1 MSIIYKLIL
10 AAQRYGS
17 LQSVHNEK
25 ASLSLRIT
33 DPIVLSNVKGSCG
46 LNL

>member
-1 MSIIYKLIL
+1 MIYKLIL
-10 AAQRYGS
+10 VVQRYGS

-25 ASLSLRIT
+25 ASLSLWFT
-33 DPIVLSNVKGSCG
+33 DPIVLSNVKGLCG